1 MKKEDGK
8 GISRREF
15 LGGSLA
21 AAAIGLV
28 PGKVLAQAKDAPSP
42 AKRSSTRVIL
52 LGTGGGP
59 RPNKMRNQASLVIV
73 VNNAPYIVDCG
84 CGVSRQLVFADVSL
98 RDLRN
103 IFITHNHSDHN
114 LEYGNLIYNAWA
126 SGFKGKIE
134 TYGPPP
140 LQKMTKL
147 FLEMNAYDIDIR
159 IPDEGRPP
167 LAPMINV
174 HELDREGPVME
185 DGNVKVTAAVV
196 NHPPVK
202 PSFAYRFD
210 TPGRSIVFSGDT
222 TPCDSLVKLSQ
233 GADVLI
239 HEVIH
244 RQSLER
250 LMARVPNASRLV
262 DHIVA
267 SHTTVEDVGRV
278 AKACGVKKLVLT
290 HFVPSDDITITDEML
305 ERPGSQGVQRRNS
318 GRQGPPGGFEGEILR
333 YLPVPHIFAKT
344 IPGSPGGQSVETP
357 TFTRYRRQCD

>member
-1 MKKEDGK
+1 MKKEEDK
-8 GISRREF
+8 SISRRQF

-21 AAAIGLV
+21 IAALGLI
-28 PGKVLAQAKDAPSP
+28 PEKGLAQKNDPQAPRKS
-42 AKRSSTRVIL
+42 SSTRVIL

-59 RPNKMRNQASLVIV
+59 RPNKKGNQASLVILA
-73 VNNAPYIVDCG
+73 NNVPYVVDCG
-84 CGVSRQLVFADVSL
+84 CGVSRQLVFTNIALKDINS
-98 RDLRN
+98 

-134 TYGPPP
+134 AYGPPP

-147 FLEMNAYDIDIR
+147 FLQMNAYDIDIR

-167 LAPMINV
+167 LVPMINV
-174 HELDREGPVME
+174 HELTGEGPFME
-185 DGNVKVTAAVV
+185 DQNIRVTAAIV

-222 TPCDSLVKLSQ
+222 TPCDSLVKLAQ
-233 GADVLI
+233 GADTLI

-244 RQSLER
+244 KQSLEK

-262 DHIVA
+262 EHIVA
-267 SHTTVEDVGRV
+267 SHTTVEDVGKV

-290 HFVPSDDITITDEML
+290 HFVPSDDFTLTDEMW
-305 ERPGSQGVQRRNS
+305 R
-318 GRQGPPGGFEGEILR
+318 GPVAKEFNGEIVVGKDL
-333 YLPVPHIFAKT
+333 LEV
-344 IPGSPGGQSVETP
+344 
-357 TFTRYRRQCD
+357 

>member
-1 MKKEDGK
+1 MKKEEDK
-8 GISRREF
+8 GISRRQF

-21 AAAIGLV
+21 VAAMGLV
-28 PGKVLAQAKDAPSP
+28 PGKVRAQAKDTEGPGKKS
-42 AKRSSTRVIL
+42 KTRVIL

-59 RPNKMRNQASLVIV
+59 RPNKRGNQASLVIL
-73 VNNAPYIVDCG
+73 VNNVPYVVDCG
-84 CGVSRQLVFADVSL
+84 SGVSRQLVFANVAL
-98 RDLRN
+98 RDIKN

-134 TYGPPP
+134 AYGPPP

-174 HELDREGPVME
+174 HELTAEGPFME
-185 DGNVKVTAAVV
+185 DENVKVTAAVV

-222 TPCDSLVKLSQ
+222 TPCDSLIKLSQ
-233 GADVLI
+233 GADTLI

-244 RQSLER
+244 KQSLAR

-262 DHIVA
+262 EHIVA
-267 SHTTVEDVGRV
+267 SHTTVEDVGKV

-290 HFVPSDDITITDEML
+290 HFVPSDDFTLTDEMWRAPASK
-305 ERPGSQGVQRRNS
+305 E
-318 GRQGPPGGFEGEILR
+318 FKGEIIVGKDL
-333 YLPVPHIFAKT
+333 LEV
-344 IPGSPGGQSVETP
+344 
-357 TFTRYRRQCD
+357 